1 MFNVLDLV
9 ILAVLLLSGLIAAW
23 RGFTREVLSIGA
35 WVGAAV
41 VMFVFGPRAVPLAA
55 QYVSKEI
62 FAEVIAYAAVF
73 VIALLPLS
81 YISYR
86 IAEGVRDSYIGPV
99 DRLFGFAFGIA
110 RGLVIVGV
118 GFLVFTSLVAESR
131 QPDWFREA
139 RLLPL
144 MSSTAKVIASLLPER
159 STTAKNDAKP
169 EDPMIGGK
177 KKPPQD
183 PAKPEAEPDEA
194 AAPEPEEAPPPPPAP
209 KPKPPKPAPSEGSDA
224 TAAESAEA
232 QPQGYGER
240 ERDALD
246 QLIGSATAS
255 PDATAQEA
263 SGH

>member
-35 WVGAAV
+35 WIGAAV
-41 VMFVFGPRAVPLAA
+41 VMFVFGPQVEPFAA
-55 QYVSKEI
+55 HYVEKEI
-62 FAEVIAYAAVF
+62 IAKIAAYAAVF
-73 VIALLPLS
+73 VVALLPLS
-81 YISYR
+81 YVSYR
-86 IAEGVRDSYIGPV
+86 ISEGVRDSAIGAV

-118 GFLVFTSLVAESR
+118 GFLVFTSLVGESR

-139 RLLPL
+139 KLRPL
-144 MSSTAKVIASLLPER
+144 MEGTGKVIASLLP
-159 STTAKNDAKP
+159 SHDSSASKGDGKP
-169 EDPMIGGK
+169 AEEPVIGGK
-177 KKPPQD
+177 KKPEG
-183 PAKPEAEPDEA
+183 AA
-194 AAPEPEEAPPPPPAP
+194 AAPKEEEPAETAGTEPPAPPAPAP
-209 KPKPPKPAPSEGSDA
+209 KPKPPKPATEDG
-224 TAAESAEA
+224 AAAPGDSASA

-255 PDATAQEA
+255 PSATGDTT
-263 SGH
+263 GH